1 MAQVILV
8 SNFWPSIAKTGV
20 ALTASRHAN
29 LLLKAGHHVSIVG
42 SDSRINDQT
51 QAVDKYYIF
60 AKGGG
65 SLYAPARVN
74 KGKIYDMLAGVKADL
89 LIIEGWQ
96 TAITDGFIDA
106 AYKLNIRTIL
116 ISHGCSL
123 HPFSFYPLEVLRSLG
138 WIFYKKFLLPSRLK
152 KLHLITCLDDVS
164 ISSRFYD
171 RDLARHLRLNI
182 KLLPNTPINF
192 SKVFSN
198 RESRELVIVLVG
210 YFSRIKN
217 QLAAI
222 RLMKNLPTEL
232 SLHLI
237 GRKNG
242 YYYVRCKQLVNKLKL
257 ENRVKFISDS
267 ECVLE
272 GEIGGALLVL
282 STSITEV
289 QPLVIL
295 EAMASGTPYVA
306 TPVGG
311 IISLHGGILAEN
323 HNKQVKAILSI
334 YQDQLLWEKLALE
347 GREMIDSIFSDE
359 VTAEMFNHIV
369 NSALLRCE
377 NND

>member
-1 MAQVILV
+1 MAHIVLV

-20 ALTASRHAN
+20 GLIAFRHAK
-29 LLLKAGHHVSIVG
+29 LLIKAGHEVSIVS
-42 SDSRINDQT
+42 SDSRIKDEMLAAN
-51 QAVDKYYIF
+51 KHSIF

-65 SLYAPARVN
+65 SLYSPARVDRR
-74 KGKIYDMLAGVKADL
+74 KIDELLVGIKPDL
-89 LIIEGWQ
+89 VIIEGWQ
-96 TAITDGFIDA
+96 TAIADGFIDA
-106 AYKLNIRTIL
+106 AFRLNIRAL
-116 ISHGCSL
+116 LVSHGSSL
-123 HPFSFYPLEVLRSLG
+123 HPFSLNPLEYFRSLG
-138 WIFYKKFLLPSRLK
+138 WVFYKKFLLPSRLK
-152 KLHLITCLDDVS
+152 KIHLITCVDDVS

-171 RDLARHLRLNI
+171 RDLARRLRLNI

-192 SKVFSN
+192 SKVFIK
-198 RESRELVIVLVG
+198 RESRALVIVLVG

-222 RLMKNLPTEL
+222 RLMKNLPSEL

-257 ENRVKFISDS
+257 ENRVKFFSDS

-323 HNKQVKAILSI
+323 HNKQVKAILSM

-347 GREMIDSIFSDE
+347 GREMIDRIFSDE

-369 NSALLRCE
+369 NSALFRCE